1 MILDSIVNKKRKEL
15 KRAREE
21 EPIGT
26 LRSKAKSSPPLRSF
40 EAGLKT
46 EGEVS
51 IIAEIKRASP
61 RTGPLL
67 NHLDPGTLA
76 RQYEEGSARA
86 ISVLTDHEFF
96 HGSFQDLQQARIAT
110 TIPLLRKDFIIDD
123 YQIWESRA
131 KGADA
136 ILLIA
141 RILEPNQLADYIA
154 LAREELSIP
163 ALVEI
168 HNENELENALD
179 GNASIIGINNRD
191 LDTFDVHLETTLRLR
206 AGIPE
211 NKIVVSESGIGS
223 REDILQLEAHK
234 IDAALIGENL
244 VRSEN
249 RVEKLQELR
258 GVGNAHTRN
267 PRRD

>member
-1 MILDSIVNKKRKEL
+1 MILDSIVEKKRKEL

-26 LRSKAKSSPPLRSF
+26 LRSQAKSSPPLRAF
-40 EAGLKT
+40 EAGLGT

-67 NHLDPGTLA
+67 DYLDPGTLA
-76 RQYEEGSARA
+76 RQYEEGVARA
-86 ISVLTDHEFF
+86 ISVLTDQEFF
-96 HGSFQDLQQARIAT
+96 QGSFADLQRARECT
-110 TIPLLRKDFIIDD
+110 TLPVLRKDFIIDE

-168 HNENELENALD
+168 HNEKELESALD
-179 GNASIIGINNRD
+179 GSASIIGINNRD

-211 NKIVVSESGIGS
+211 DKIIVSESGIAN
-223 REDILQLEAHK
+223 REDILQLEAHH

-249 RVEKLQELR
+249 RIGKLQELR

-267 PRRD
+267 PRCD